1 MLGETNNDYIH
12 QYYLFDNTHLSL
24 ALLWLHLCSEQEPK
38 RRMGGEGD
46 AQRQKIATGSEED
59 TSGSLG
65 LTASS
70 HWAVMRHNTRNH
82 CEASQVLARW
92 RRMWLS
98 HLPGG
103 CNATHTWLK
112 IHCWGFLHAFSYAA
126 IQCGTIKHRSTDEMQ
141 AVSPDWGLLVRSC
154 MSTASHLSSFSLS
167 DSSSI
172 SSSCTL
178 ALMASSSCDTTKKV
192 NLKKLWTKVRRSA
205 MIAN

>member
-1 MLGETNNDYIH
+1 MITFTNIISLTIH
-12 QYYLFDNTHLSL
+12 ISIWLFSDWISAQSRNQRG
-24 ALLWLHLCSEQEPK
+24 W
-38 RRMGGEGD
+38 GEGD

-126 IQCGTIKHRSTDEMQ
+126 IQCGTTKHRSTDEMQ

-154 MSTASHLSSFSLS
+154 MSTASHLSSSFSLS

-178 ALMASSSCDTTKKV
+178 ALMASSSCDTTKNV
-192 NLKKLWTKVRRSA
+192 NLKKLWTKVRCSA
-205 MIAN
+205 MMAN

>member
-1 MLGETNNDYIH
+1 MITFTNIISLTIH
-12 QYYLFDNTHLSL
+12 ISVWLFSDCISAQSRN
-24 ALLWLHLCSEQEPK
+24 Q
-38 RRMGGEGD
+38 RGGWGGGD

>member
-12 QYYLFDNTHLSL
+12 QYYLWQYTSQSDSSL
-24 ALLWLHLCSEQEPK
+24 TASLLRAGTKEED
-38 RRMGGEGD
+38 GGEGD